1 MSDYTVVALNY
12 IQENIK
18 RMSGNSLLIKGWS
31 MTLTGVVLAI
41 TKKDNTLDDIISVS
55 TVVTAFNLI
64 FWFMD
69 SYYLQLERKFRNEY
83 SRKVTSTGDAR
94 FESALTIFNNNMK
107 NEGVLSALF
116 SAINVFFYIIVI
128 TVTFTCAYWK

>member
-18 RMSGNSLLIKGWS
+18 RMAGNSLLIKGWS
-31 MTLTGVVLAI
+31 MTLTGVALAI

-55 TVVTAFNLI
+55 IVITVFNLI

-83 SRKVTSTGDAR
+83 SRKVTSTGDAG
-94 FESALTIFNNNMK
+94 FESALTIFNNNIK
-107 NEGVLSALF
+107 NEGMLSALF
-116 SAINVFFYIIVI
+116 SASNVFFYIIVI

>member
-55 TVVTAFNLI
+55 IVITVFNLI

-94 FESALTIFNNNMK
+94 FESALTIFNNNIK

-116 SAINVFFYIIVI
+116 SASNVFFYIIVI